1 MAIYTKR
8 GDQGKTSLYSP
19 SPGEKRKWKDDR
31 RVVSIGTVDELNSQ
45 LGMVSSLLSGRT
57 KEVKGIIG
65 RIQQDLFEIGAE
77 LAAPH
82 GNPPVGGHHF
92 SVTFKKVRKIEGII
106 DGLEGKLPALG
117 NFIFPG
123 GSPPGAALHI
133 ARSVSRRAEREAVR
147 LSRKE
152 KVNPNVL
159 VYLNRL
165 SDLLFMLARKVNSL
179 CKTPEVQWKS
189 R

>member
-1 MAIYTKR
+1 MAIYTRR
-8 GDQGKTSLYSP
+8 GDQGKTSLYD
-19 SPGEKRKWKDDR
+19 GKRRWKYNQQI
-31 RVVSIGTVDELNSQ
+31 VSIGTVDELNSQ
-45 LGMVSSLLSGRT
+45 LGMVSSLLSGRA
-57 KEVKGIIG
+57 KEVKGIVG

-77 LAAPH
+77 LATPRDK
-82 GNPPVGGHHF
+82 PHF
-92 SVTFKKVRKIEGII
+92 SVTLKKVREIEKII
-106 DGLEGKLPALG
+106 DDLEGKLPALG

-123 GSPPGAALHI
+123 GSPSGAALHI

-152 KVNPNVL
+152 KVNPNIL
-159 VYLNRL
+159 IYLNRL

>member
-1 MAIYTKR
+1 MAIYTRR

-19 SPGEKRKWKDDR
+19 HPGGNRKWKDDQ

-45 LGMVSSLLSGRT
+45 LGFVSSLLSGRA
-57 KEVKGIIG
+57 KGVKGIIG

-92 SVTFKKVRKIEGII
+92 SVTLKKVREVEGII
-106 DGLEGKLPALG
+106 DDLEGKLPALG

-123 GSPPGAALHI
+123 GSPSGAAMHI
-133 ARSVSRRAEREAVR
+133 ARSVSRRAEREVVR

-152 KVNPNVL
+152 KVNPNIL

-165 SDLLFMLARKVNSL
+165 SDLLFMLARKVNQL
-179 CKTPEVQWKS
+179 EKAPEDVWRGK
-189 R
+189 

>member
-1 MAIYTKR
+1 MAIYTRR

-19 SPGEKRKWKDDR
+19 SLGGNRKWKDDQR
-31 RVVSIGTVDELNSQ
+31 IVSIGTVDELNSQ
-45 LGMVSSLLSGRT
+45 LGMVSSLLSGRV
-57 KEVKGIIG
+57 KEVKGIII

-82 GNPPVGGHHF
+82 DKSHF
-92 SVTFKKVRKIEGII
+92 SATLKKVREIEGII
-106 DGLEGKLPALG
+106 DDLEGKLPVLG

-123 GSPPGAALHI
+123 GTPPGAALHI

-152 KVNPNVL
+152 KVNPNIL

-165 SDLLFMLARKVNSL
+165 SDLLFMLARKVNQL
-179 CKTPEVQWKS
+179 EKTPEGEWKGKQPPAI
-189 R
+189 